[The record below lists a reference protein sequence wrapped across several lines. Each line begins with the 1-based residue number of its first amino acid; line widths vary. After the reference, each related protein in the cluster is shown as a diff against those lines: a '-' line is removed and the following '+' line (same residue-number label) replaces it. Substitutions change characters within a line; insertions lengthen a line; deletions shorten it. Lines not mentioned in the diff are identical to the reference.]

1 MVLSVCLGVCRRQR
15 RNSLLFR
22 QRNDAVVGTSIYST
36 TAATATMAVP
46 SVYVPV
52 STPNG
57 ATAYAPQ
64 VRARPQRKLESL
76 PVALFLGRR
85 ARARPRLEIGP
96 GPRWLTPPS
105 RLNRFL
111 ARREAGGRAA
121 IAACGPSRDG
131 AGPCPRPTIISTMI
145 CD

>member
-22 QRNDAVVGTSIYST
+22 QRNGEVVGTSIYST

-85 ARARPRLEIGP
+85 ARAPVSRLDQVHDGSP
-96 GPRWLTPPS
+96 PPS